1 MGVTPSLLKDFLTFP
16 ENRTIDLC
24 FCLKKACR
32 GTTPSSRT
40 VGRDESVPL
49 SVLSSVI
56 ATSHTWPGSTSNMDG
71 VAVTRLP
78 TGRLKAIDI
87 SLSVLEAGSLK
98 STCQKV
104 GSLSWA
110 LQENRSQ
117 VCPRLLASLLLHG
130 LWLPPSC
137 PCSRGLP
144 PVCLC
149 PDFPLG
155 FPVAQMVNNLPA
167 MQETRVRSLGFKDP
181 LEEGMATHSSILA

>member
-1 MGVTPSLLKDFLTFP
+1 MKDFLTFP

-49 SVLSSVI
+49 SVLSNVI
-56 ATSHTWPGSTSNMDG
+56 ATSHAWPGSTSNMDG

-117 VCPRLLASLLLHG
+117 RCCWHR
-130 LWLPPSC
+130 C
-137 PCSRGLP
+137 CSMACGCLP
-144 PVCLC
+144 PVSVSLLTW
-149 PDFPLG
+149 PSPRVSVSRFSSG
-155 FPVAQMVNNLPA
+155 LP
-167 MQETRVRSLGFKDP
+167 RGSDGK
-181 LEEGMATHSSILA
+181 

>member
-1 MGVTPSLLKDFLTFP
+1 MKDFLTFP

-130 LWLPPSC
+130 LWLPPSTFQASSAGLSEGPQNLNPFFHYQHFSKC
-137 PCSRGLP
+137 PFL
-144 PVCLC
+144 
-149 PDFPLG
+149 
-155 FPVAQMVNNLPA
+155 
-167 MQETRVRSLGFKDP
+167 SLFY
-181 LEEGMATHSSILA
+181 L

>member
-117 VCPRLLASLLLHG
+117 RCCWHR
-130 LWLPPSC
+130 C
-137 PCSRGLP
+137 CSMACGCLP
-144 PVCLC
+144 PV
-149 PDFPLG
+149 PAHVAFPPCVCVQIFLWAS
-155 FPVAQMVNNLPA
+155 PWL
-167 MQETRVRSLGFKDP
+167 RW
-181 LEEGMATHSSILA
+181 